1 MLLAS
6 VPLSVPAYRWTVY
19 LGLIKIKS
27 VGVSV
32 QACLKRQASNLK
44 IKIKIKIKL
53 KIKLKTNMYG

>member
-1 MLLAS
+1 MLIAS
-6 VPLSVPAYRWTVY
+6 VPLSVPAYR
-19 LGLIKIKS
+19 LIKIKS